1 MEFKKVSIY
10 SVPGL
15 KSESD
20 EHLATVF
27 DTLGYTES
35 FTVVDIKLILGYLS
49 VASAGLM
56 YYLDKKFKND
66 FNNKNYVFYIQVLV
80 GIFFTLQF
88 IWYLFSKFVEKNIK
102 YIGVKK
108 GKTIKVI
115 TSTKS
120 KSDPNYQLI
129 INIDGKNHNLTI
141 PFKDIFFDDGFLSID
156 AFKEKITTFVESID
170 KSK

>member
-1 MEFKKVSIY
+1 MEFKKVSIN

-20 EHLATVF
+20 EHLSTVF

-35 FTVVDIKLILGYLS
+35 FKLIDIKLIVGYLS
-49 VASAGLM
+49 VGAAGLM

-66 FNNKNYVFYIQVLV
+66 FSNSTYLFYIQLLV
-80 GIFFTLQF
+80 GTFFTLQS
-88 IWYLFSKFVEKNIK
+88 IWFLISKFVEKNIK

-108 GKTIKVI
+108 GKTIKVS
-115 TSTKS
+115 TSVKS
-120 KSDPNYQLI
+120 KTDPNYQI
-129 INIDGKNHNLTI
+129 TINIDGKGHSLTI
-141 PFKDIFFDDGFLSID
+141 PFKDIFFDDGYLSMD
-156 AFKEKITTFVESID
+156 PFKEKIINFVKSVD